1 MAKKNDI
8 ILSKVITESWN
19 CTILFIPRHMKSYT
33 LIRCIINLSSTNDNG
48 DIEFKEIELDF
59 FKIASNSN
67 DKWFITKTKE
77 ILKFKT
83 I

>member
-1 MAKKNDI
+1 
-8 ILSKVITESWN
+8 
-19 CTILFIPRHMKSYT
+19 MKSYT